1 MINRDEGVHHTF
13 TEHSRSCNYRKN
25 KVNIRRRNICPTY
38 LLSLL
43 EASWRFWQRACER
56 TRENVCVWEMRN
68 EKHTY
73 SWELKSMKDTVL
85 IKSSKKRDKIKGR
98 KKGKKEKRKYWET
111 RLDARACVKER
122 EWTEEVWEWKRR
134 NVTSDD
140 REISYEHFFLHFA
153 SRRII

>member
-1 MINRDEGVHHTF
+1 MKAFIMRSPSILVPVIIEKIRWILDVETF
-13 TEHSRSCNYRKN
+13 VRLTCCRCWK
-25 KVNIRRRNICPTY
+25 
-38 LLSLL
+38 LL
-43 EASWRFWQRACER
+43 EDFDREHARE
-56 TRENVCVWEMRN
+56 RENVCVWEMRN
-68 EKHTY
+68 EKDTY

-85 IKSSKKRDKIKGR
+85 IKSSKKRDKITGR

-134 NVTSDD
+134 NVTSND

-153 SRRII
+153 ARRII